1 MTARDV
7 ESGPGGGPARGSKG
21 RHAGPASGPFLAPA
35 RADGAEPAGGT
46 GAPRGRR
53 PSRVARLPGQ
63 LRAVISASPLGC
75 LAGLILVG
83 VAVFCFGGPLVY
95 HPDLVHVHLALGN
108 LSPRAGHLLGTDPD
122 GLDELGLLM
131 AGGQISLEVGVA
143 AGVLAAV
150 LGSLWGAVAGYLGGA
165 ADAIMMR
172 VVDAGIAIPTL
183 VLLLLVV
190 SVFRPTTWVLMLAI
204 AATSWLGTARL
215 VRAEALTL
223 RTRDYVQA
231 VRAMGGTG
239 SRVVLRHIAP
249 NALGTITVNVSF
261 QIANAIL
268 VLATLSFLNLGV
280 QSPGSDWGDMIA
292 SGMQEIYNGY
302 WWQIVPAGVAICLV
316 VVAFTMLGD
325 ALRDRIGAD
334 D

>member
-7 ESGPGGGPARGSKG
+7 ESGPGGAPARGSKG
-21 RHAGPASGPFLAPA
+21 RHAGPASGPFLAPV
-35 RADGAEPAGGT
+35 RVDGAEPAV
-46 GAPRGRR
+46 GAAALRGRR
-53 PSRVARLPGQ
+53 SWSPGMLPGQ
-63 LRAVISASPLGC
+63 LRAAVRASPLGC
-75 LAGLILVG
+75 LAGLILVC
-83 VAVFCFGGPLVY
+83 VAVFCFGGPLLY
-95 HPDLVHVHLALGN
+95 HTDLVHVHLNLGN
-108 LSPRAGHLLGTDPD
+108 LAPRAGHLLGTDPN
-122 GLDELGLLM
+122 GQDELGLLM

-190 SVFRPTTWVLMLAI
+190 SIFRPTTWVLMLAI

-302 WWQIVPAGVAICLV
+302 WWQIVPPGIAICLV

>member
-1 MTARDV
+1 MTARDL
-7 ESGPGGGPARGSKG
+7 ESGSGSTAGRSGRGK
-21 RHAGPASGPFLAPA
+21 HAGPASGPFLGQG
-35 RADGAEPAGGT
+35 RTDGSQPGPGSVVL
-46 GAPRGRR
+46 G
-53 PSRVARLPGQ
+53 SRQRWSPARLPGQ
-63 LRAVISASPLGC
+63 LRAALQASPLAC
-75 LAGLILVG
+75 LAGLILVC
-83 VAVFCFGGPLVY
+83 VAVFCFGGPLLY
-95 HPDLVHVHLALGN
+95 HTDLVHVHLSLGN
-108 LSPRAGHLLGTDPD
+108 LSPRAGHLLGTDSN
-122 GLDELGLLM
+122 GQDELGELM

-150 LGSLWGAVAGYLGGA
+150 VGSLWGAVAGYLGGV
-165 ADAIMMR
+165 ADAVMMR

-190 SVFRPTTWVLMLAI
+190 SIYRPTAWVLMLAI

-215 VRAEALTL
+215 VRAETLTL

-231 VRAMGGTG
+231 VRAMGGSG
-239 SRVVLRHIAP
+239 GRVVLRHIAP

-280 QSPGSDWGDMIA
+280 QSPGVDWGDMIA
-292 SGMQEIYNGY
+292 SGMQQIYNGY
-302 WWQIVPAGVAICLV
+302 WWQIVPPGIAICLV

-325 ALRDRIGAD
+325 ALRDRVGAD